1 MKVGQRSLLGYLPAQ
16 VIKCV
21 LDGKIKQKQDYPV
34 EYYMNTVV
42 LYAELNG
49 ITRSDRLSKYGIK
62 NPEFI
67 SFCFNRFMELL
78 INIIGKNGGDII
90 KFVGEALLVIW
101 PSIDDNEE
109 KNDLQE
115 SCIRAFQC
123 AKQITKK
130 MIKLNKEGGMNLGL
144 KIGLGVGECRIF
156 FAGGTFSRSEFLI
169 VGSAIKQACLSK
181 SQAKDGE
188 IIISDK
194 VYELIHKRFPFG
206 KKGEKFKYYIYL
218 PNEDKNLQ
226 KLQLR
231 ADAFL
236 MRTKFSPDKLADNMN
251 ILRTFVPSAI
261 TNYLDIE
268 MENWC
273 KEIRLLTI
281 MFVKLPLSLKDTENQ
296 EGKEKIQNVVLTV
309 QRGIYRTRGS
319 LNKLIMNDYESVM
332 LCCWGLPPF
341 SSAEDPVRAIL
352 SGNCILK
359 ELSNN
364 FKINATIGIATGR
377 CFTGVCGSV
386 GGRKEYS
393 LLGDIVNFSGE
404 LISMGKFTG
413 DVKLNLLEGKN
424 RNMNICENTKNLV
437 QNKIFCEMHIS
448 NKNDGQN
455 IEYYTPIDSTD
466 ENKDKKISLESLYQL
481 IKTHRN
487 NRISENDP
495 SYEIDNNN
503 DAGIGLE
510 YEKGEINKKYNK
522 MINTKESQA
531 ILITGIIGSG
541 KSLLLRSQISY
552 IIRKSDNSFLNN
564 MSKILFISNQTP
576 STHTVPMNG
585 FQEGMRK
592 MFKELLRIK
601 EDPRKIYKIHEDV
614 YAEGD
619 AIFGMIFATDN
630 FRNIRYI
637 EEILGHNME
646 EHYTIL
652 IADERK
658 KPEVENEV
666 KSLDINGDPFF
677 FVRDYEH
684 NKTELSFFFLLL
696 MIKYQKHV
704 LKDKPLI
711 YIVEDCQQLDS
722 LSVEFIKQVLEQIKK
737 GRIENTFL
745 LCTFQSLICG
755 IKDYEKEKYLKFNKE
770 LEEAFENGTIIQ
782 MKPFVKSEDVAELIK
797 ENIVREG
804 KSKNR
809 KEAYDKIT
817 IDEVPIDVIN
827 AILPLSFK
835 GNPLFIIELTQA
847 LLDQKFLTLKNRS
860 CLMLTEEFKKM
871 LKLKDYSKLKIP
883 LIIEKVLGNI
893 IDSLKCMEIIIL
905 KHASVIGNI
914 FDIDILSEILSTSP
928 ANFDDLIDTLRNFES
943 YGIIEILYDL
953 KPKHL
958 VAMFAIPLM
967 REVLYQRMLVEQK
980 TDIHAKIA
988 RKMEFS
994 KFSYM
999 PKNIEHDILKKHLET
1014 SEQTIMST
1022 IDIDENEII
1031 NKDNFNGNITNQKI
1045 LVTKDII
1052 EKLKIVDLKIASS
1065 YSLIK
1070 KQFMPMLLSTH
1081 ISKKDEHG
1089 GKVEER
1095 YAVLTNKKLC
1105 YYYDESNYNDNKEP
1119 LASFFLKD
1127 IYQITIVSKE
1137 LFDEKKSYYLE
1148 IKVSSWFKKSELK
1161 EDRNFIIGFE
1171 SQEEM
1176 LKWEIAL
1183 NFLRIKNMYDEF
1195 TSNFGMIQLPL
1206 NNEVSVIENKRYKRK
1221 LNLTEHKVGNYNK
1234 IGNGKKNSITSNE
1247 NSISQ
1252 EQDENETM
1260 TLYKKNAEEIFKEG
1274 FGFFLGL
1281 IQIILKNGKT
1291 DMENVPFHLVK
1302 NKKFPSKNNNYDNR
1316 SDD

>member
-1 MKVGQRSLLGYLPAQ
+1 MKIGQRSLLGYLPAQ

-34 EYYMNTVV
+34 EYYMNTVA

-49 ITRSDRLSKYGIK
+49 ITKPEKLSKYGIK
-62 NPEFI
+62 NPEYI

-90 KFVGEALLVIW
+90 KFVGEALMVIW
-101 PSIDDNEE
+101 PSIDDSED

-130 MIKLNKEGGMNLGL
+130 MLKLNKEGGMNLGL
-144 KIGLGVGECRIF
+144 KIGIGAGECRIF

-169 VGSAIKQACLSK
+169 VGSAIKQACMSIA
-181 SQAKDGE
+181 QAKDGE
-188 IIISDK
+188 IIISEK
-194 VYELIHKRFPFG
+194 VYELIHKRFPFS
-206 KKGEKFKYYIYL
+206 KKGEKIKCYLYL
-218 PNEDKNLQ
+218 PNEDKNIQ

-281 MFVKLPLSLKDTENQ
+281 MFVKLPLSLKDIETQ

-319 LNKLIMNDYESVM
+319 LNKLLMNDTESLM

-364 FKINATIGIATGR
+364 FKVNATIGIATDR

-393 LLGDIVNFSGE
+393 LLGDIVNYSIE
-404 LISMGKFTG
+404 LMSIGKFPG
-413 DVKLNLLEGKN
+413 DIKLNLLDGKN
-424 RNMNICENTKNLV
+424 KNMSVCENTKNLV
-437 QNKIFCEMHIS
+437 QNKIFCEMHTS
-448 NKNDGQN
+448 NKGDNPN
-455 IEYYTPIDSTD
+455 FEYYIPIDSTD
-466 ENKDKKISLESLYQL
+466 ENKDKKISLESIYQL

-564 MSKILFISNQTP
+564 MSKILFISNQNP
-576 STHTVPMNG
+576 ITHTVPMNG

-601 EDPRKIYKIHEDV
+601 EDTRKIYKIHEEV

-619 AIFGMIFATDN
+619 AIFGMIFATEN
-630 FRNIRYI
+630 FKNIRYI

-646 EHYTIL
+646 DHYTIL
-652 IADERK
+652 VSDERDI
-658 KPEVENEV
+658 PEVENEV
-666 KSLDINGDPFF
+666 KPLDVNGDPFF
-677 FVRDYEH
+677 FVRDYES
-684 NKTELSFFFLLL
+684 NKTDLSYFFLLL

-722 LSVEFIKQVLEQIKK
+722 LSVEFIKQVLIQIKK
-737 GRIENTFL
+737 GKIENTFF

-782 MKPFVKSEDVAELIK
+782 MRPFVKSEDVAELIK

-804 KSKNR
+804 KSKNS

-871 LKLKDYSKLKIP
+871 LKLKDYSKLKVP

-999 PKNIEHDILKKHLET
+999 PKNIEHDILKQHLET
-1014 SEQTIMST
+1014 SEQTIMNK
-1022 IDIDENEII
+1022 IDLDENEIN

-1052 EKLKIVDLKIASS
+1052 EKLKIVDLKIASN

-1095 YAVLTNKKLC
+1095 FAVLTNKKLC

-1206 NNEVSVIENKRYKRK
+1206 NNEVSMVENKKYKRK
-1221 LNLTEHKVGNYNK
+1221 LNLTEHKSGNNNK
-1234 IGNGKKNSITSNE
+1234 VVKKSTINTTSSDKSVIPE
-1247 NSISQ
+1247 
-1252 EQDENETM
+1252 DENETM
-1260 TLYKKNAEEIFKEG
+1260 TILKKNSEEIFKFG
-1274 FGFFLGL
+1274 FGLFLGL
-1281 IQIILKNGKT
+1281 IQTILKNGKT
-1291 DMENVPFHLVK
+1291 NIENVPLHLSK
-1302 NKKFPSKNNNYDNR
+1302 NKKYVKSNTYEND

>member
-1 MKVGQRSLLGYLPAQ
+1 MKIGQHTLLGYLPAQ
-16 VIKCV
+16 VIKYV
-21 LDGKIKQKQDYPV
+21 LDGKIKQKQEYPV
-34 EYYMNTVV
+34 EFGMNTAT

-49 ITRSDRLSKYGIK
+49 VTSADKISKTSIK
-62 NPEFI
+62 SPEYFSFI
-67 SFCFNRFMELL
+67 FNKFMELL

-90 KFVGEALLVIW
+90 KFVGDALMVIW
-101 PSIDDNEE
+101 PSNEE
-109 KNDLQE
+109 NEDKNYLQE
-115 SCIRAFQC
+115 ACIRAFQC

-130 MIKLNKEGGMNLGL
+130 IEKMNKEGGMNLGL
-144 KIGLGVGECRIF
+144 KIGVGVGDCRIL
-156 FAGGTFSRSEFLI
+156 FAGGTFSRAEFLV
-169 VGSAIKQACLSK
+169 VGEAIKQACIVK
-181 SQAKDGE
+181 SFAKDGE
-188 IIISDK
+188 LVISDK
-194 VYELIHKRFPFG
+194 VHDLIG
-206 KKGEKFKYYIYL
+206 KKIPFAKRGDKIKYFVYL
-218 PNEDKNLQ
+218 PNEDKIQQ

-236 MRTKFSPDKLADNMN
+236 MRNKFSPDKLADNIS

-261 TNYLDIE
+261 INYLDIE

-281 MFVKLPLSLKDTENQ
+281 MSIKIPIGLKELDK
-296 EGKEKIQNVVLTV
+296 EGKEKIQNIVLTL

-319 LNKLIMNDYESVM
+319 LNKLIMNDSESVM

-341 SSAEDPVRAIL
+341 SSADDPARSIL
-352 SGNCILK
+352 SAQCIIK
-359 ELSNN
+359 ELYNN
-364 FKINATIGIATGR
+364 FKFIASIGIATGR
-377 CFTGVCGSV
+377 CFIGVCGSV

-393 LLGDIVNFSGE
+393 LLGDYVNFSHE
-404 LISMGKFTG
+404 LMMAGKCYI
-413 DVKLNLLEGKN
+413 DSKMNMEAKN
-424 RNMNICENTKNLV
+424 KNINICENTQNLI
-437 QNKIFCEMHIS
+437 QNKIFCELRILTR
-448 NKNDGQN
+448 NDGEN
-455 IEYYTPIDSTD
+455 IEYYTPIDSSED
-466 ENKDKKISLESLYQL
+466 NKEKKVSLESLAQL

-510 YEKGEINKKYNK
+510 YEKGEISKKYNK

-564 MSKILFISNQTP
+564 MNKILFISNQSP
-576 STHTVPMNG
+576 ITHTVPMNG
-585 FQEGMRK
+585 FRDGMRK
-592 MFKELLRIK
+592 MFRELDKIK
-601 EDPRKIYKIHEDV
+601 EKSTKIYKMSNDI
-614 YAEGD
+614 YIEGD
-619 AIFGMIFATDN
+619 AIFGMIYTTDN
-630 FRNIRYI
+630 FKNIRYI
-637 EEILGHNME
+637 EEILGQNLE
-646 EHYTIL
+646 DHYCVL
-652 IADERK
+652 ISDDSK
-658 KPEVENEV
+658 KIEIENEV
-666 KSLDINGDPFF
+666 ISLEVTGDPYFY
-677 FVRDYEH
+677 VRDYEN
-684 NKTELSFFFLLL
+684 NKTELSYFFLLL
-696 MIKYQKHV
+696 MVKYQKHV

-711 YIVEDCQQLDS
+711 YIIEDCQQLDN
-722 LSVEFIKQVLEQIKK
+722 LSVEFIKQILIQINKNT
-737 GRIENTFL
+737 IENIFL

-755 IKDYEKEKYLKFNKE
+755 LKDYEKDKYLKYNKE
-770 LEEAFENGTIIQ
+770 LEEAFDMGTVIQ
-782 MKPFVKSEDVAELIK
+782 MRPFVKPEDVAELIK
-797 ENIVREG
+797 ENIVRDG
-804 KSKNR
+804 KSKNN
-809 KEAYDKIT
+809 KDQYDKIT

-827 AILPLSFK
+827 AILPISFK

-847 LLDQKFLTLKNRS
+847 LLEQKFLTLKNRS

-871 LKLKDYSKLKIP
+871 LKLRDYSKLKIP

-893 IDSLKCMEIIIL
+893 IDSLKCNEIIIL
-905 KHASVIGNI
+905 KYASVIGNI
-914 FDIDILSEILSTSP
+914 FDIDILSEILNTSP
-928 ANFDDLIDTLRNFES
+928 SNFDDLIEIMRTFES

-958 VAMFAIPLM
+958 VAMFSIPLM

-1014 SEQTIMST
+1014 SEKTILNDT
-1022 IDIDENEII
+1022 EETEEENLNTDI
-1031 NKDNFNGNITNQKI
+1031 FNGNITNQKI

-1052 EKLKIVDLKIASS
+1052 AKLKIVDLKIVSS
-1065 YSLIK
+1065 YSIIK

-1095 YAVLTNKKLC
+1095 FAVLTNKKLC

-1127 IYQITIVSKE
+1127 IYQITIMSKA

-1171 SQEEM
+1171 TQEEM
-1176 LKWEIAL
+1176 YKWEIAL

-1206 NNEVSVIENKRYKRK
+1206 NNDLFKIENKKFKRK
-1221 LNLTEHKVGNYNK
+1221 FNIGERRLLD
-1234 IGNGKKNSITSNE
+1234 IGNKMEKKAMNKNSIDSNDNEGLNEIVGVLKKNS
-1247 NSISQ
+1247 
-1252 EQDENETM
+1252 
-1260 TLYKKNAEEIFKEG
+1260 EEIFKIG
-1274 FGFFLGL
+1274 FGLFLGT
-1281 IQIILKNGKT
+1281 IQNILRTGKNDG
-1291 DMENVPFHLVK
+1291 EHPPPHL
-1302 NKKFPSKNNNYDNR
+1302 D
-1316 SDD
+1316 

>member
-1 MKVGQRSLLGYLPAQ
+1 
-16 VIKCV
+16 
-21 LDGKIKQKQDYPV
+21 
-34 EYYMNTVV
+34 
-42 LYAELNG
+42 
-49 ITRSDRLSKYGIK
+49 
-62 NPEFI
+62 
-67 SFCFNRFMELL
+67 
-78 INIIGKNGGDII
+78 
-90 KFVGEALLVIW
+90 
-101 PSIDDNEE
+101 
-109 KNDLQE
+109 
-115 SCIRAFQC
+115 
-123 AKQITKK
+123 
-130 MIKLNKEGGMNLGL
+130 
-144 KIGLGVGECRIF
+144 
-156 FAGGTFSRSEFLI
+156 
-169 VGSAIKQACLSK
+169 
-181 SQAKDGE
+181 
-188 IIISDK
+188 
-194 VYELIHKRFPFG
+194 
-206 KKGEKFKYYIYL
+206 
-218 PNEDKNLQ
+218 
-226 KLQLR
+226 
-231 ADAFL
+231 
-236 MRTKFSPDKLADNMN
+236 
-251 ILRTFVPSAI
+251 
-261 TNYLDIE
+261 
-268 MENWC
+268 
-273 KEIRLLTI
+273 
-281 MFVKLPLSLKDTENQ
+281 
-296 EGKEKIQNVVLTV
+296 
-309 QRGIYRTRGS
+309 
-319 LNKLIMNDYESVM
+319 
-332 LCCWGLPPF
+332 
-341 SSAEDPVRAIL
+341 
-352 SGNCILK
+352 
-359 ELSNN
+359 
-364 FKINATIGIATGR
+364 
-377 CFTGVCGSV
+377 
-386 GGRKEYS
+386 
-393 LLGDIVNFSGE
+393 
-404 LISMGKFTG
+404 
-413 DVKLNLLEGKN
+413 
-424 RNMNICENTKNLV
+424 
-437 QNKIFCEMHIS
+437 
-448 NKNDGQN
+448 
-455 IEYYTPIDSTD
+455 
-466 ENKDKKISLESLYQL
+466 
-481 IKTHRN
+481 
-487 NRISENDP
+487 
-495 SYEIDNNN
+495 
-503 DAGIGLE
+503 
-510 YEKGEINKKYNK
+510 

-564 MSKILFISNQTP
+564 MSKILFISNQNP
-576 STHTVPMNG
+576 ITHTVPMNG

-601 EDPRKIYKIHEDV
+601 EETRKIYKNHERV

-630 FRNIRYI
+630 FKNIRYI

-652 IADERK
+652 IDDERK
-658 KPEVENEV
+658 IEEVENEV
-666 KSLDINGDPFF
+666 KPLDINGDPFF
-677 FVRDYEH
+677 FVRDYEL

-722 LSVEFIKQVLEQIKK
+722 LSVEFIKQVLNQIKK
-737 GRIENTFL
+737 GKIVNTFL

-782 MKPFVKSEDVAELIK
+782 MKPFIKPEDVAELIK
-797 ENIVREG
+797 ENITREG
-804 KSKNR
+804 KSKNS

-1014 SEQTIMST
+1014 SEQTIMNT
-1022 IDIDENEII
+1022 IELDENEIV
-1031 NKDNFNGNITNQKI
+1031 NKENFNGNITNQKI

-1065 YSLIK
+1065 YSVIK

-1095 YAVLTNKKLC
+1095 FAVLTNKKLC

-1127 IYQITIVSKE
+1127 LYQITIVSKE

-1206 NNEVSVIENKRYKRK
+1206 NNEVSVVENKRYKRK
-1221 LNLTEHKVGNYNK
+1221 LNLIEHKSTSYNK
-1234 IGNGKKNSITSNE
+1234 IGKKNTNTSTD
-1247 NSISQ
+1247 NSIVQ
-1252 EQDENETM
+1252 EQDENEAM
-1260 TLYKKNAEEIFKEG
+1260 TILKKNSEEIFKEG
-1274 FGFFLGL
+1274 FGLFLGL

-1302 NKKFPSKNNNYDNR
+1302 SKKYSKNNYYDNK

>member
-1 MKVGQRSLLGYLPAQ
+1 MKIGQHTLLGYLPAQ
-16 VIKCV
+16 VIKYV
-21 LDGKIKQKQDYPV
+21 LDGKIKQKQEYPI
-34 EYYMNTVV
+34 EFGMNTAA

-49 ITRSDRLSKYGIK
+49 ITKAEKISKTVIK
-62 NPEFI
+62 SPEYF
-67 SFCFNRFMELL
+67 SFTFNKFMELL

-90 KFVGEALLVIW
+90 KFVGEALMVIW
-101 PSIDDNEE
+101 PSIEENDD
-109 KNDLQE
+109 KNTLQE
-115 SCIRAFQC
+115 ACIRAFQC

-130 MIKLNKEGGMNLGL
+130 IEKLNQEGGMNLGL
-144 KIGLGVGECRIF
+144 KIGIGCGDCRIF
-156 FAGGTFSRSEFLI
+156 FAGGTFSRAEFLV
-169 VGSAIKQACLSK
+169 VGEAIKQACIVK
-181 SQAKDGE
+181 SFAKDGE
-188 IIISDK
+188 LIISDK
-194 VYELIHKRFPFG
+194 VHELLG
-206 KKGEKFKYYIYL
+206 KKMPFTKKGDKVKYFVYL
-218 PNEDKNLQ
+218 FSEDKIHQ

-236 MRTKFSPDKLADNMN
+236 MRNKFSPDKLADNMG

-261 TNYLDIE
+261 INYLDIE

-273 KEIRLLTI
+273 KEIRLLTV
-281 MFVKLPLSLKDTENQ
+281 MFIKIPIGLNQ
-296 EGKEKIQNVVLTV
+296 IDKEGKEKIQNIVLTL

-319 LNKLIMNDYESVM
+319 LNKLIMNDTESVM

-341 SSAEDPVRAIL
+341 SSADDPARAVL
-352 SGNCILK
+352 SASCILK
-359 ELSNN
+359 ELYNN
-364 FKINATIGIATGR
+364 FKFISSIGIATGR
-377 CFTGVCGSV
+377 CFIGVCGSV

-393 LLGDIVNFSGE
+393 LLGDYVNLSNE
-404 LISMGKFTG
+404 LMMAGKCYT
-413 DVKLNLLEGKN
+413 DAKQNMEMKN
-424 RNMNICENTKNLV
+424 KNINICENTKNLI
-437 QNKIFCEMHIS
+437 QNKIFCELHLLTR
-448 NKNDGQN
+448 NDGTN
-455 IEYYTPIDSTD
+455 VEYYTPIDSSD
-466 ENKDKKISLESLYQL
+466 DNKEKKVSLESLSQL

-510 YEKGEINKKYNK
+510 YEKNQIGKKYNK
-522 MINTKESQA
+522 MINTKQSQA

-564 MSKILFISNQTP
+564 MSQILFISNQNP
-576 STHTVPMNG
+576 ITHTVPMNG

-592 MFKELLRIK
+592 MFKELNKIK
-601 EDPRKIYKIHEDV
+601 EKTRKIYKMTNDIYV
-614 YAEGD
+614 EGD
-619 AIFGMIFATDN
+619 AIFGMIYTTDN
-630 FRNIRYI
+630 FKNIRFI
-637 EEILGHNME
+637 EEILGQNLE
-646 EHYTIL
+646 DHYTVL
-652 IADERK
+652 IQDESK
-658 KPEVENEV
+658 ISEVEREI
-666 KSLDINGDPFF
+666 KSLEITGDPYFY
-677 FVRDYEH
+677 VRDYEN
-684 NKTELSFFFLLL
+684 NKSELSYFFLLL
-696 MIKYQKHV
+696 MVKYQKHV

-711 YIVEDCQQLDS
+711 YIVEDCQQLDA
-722 LSVEFIKQVLEQIKK
+722 LSVEFIKQILIQINQ
-737 GRIENTFL
+737 NTIQNIFL

-755 IKDYEKEKYLKFNKE
+755 LKDFEKEKYLKFNKE
-770 LEEAFENGTIIQ
+770 LEEAFDMGTIIQ
-782 MKPFVKSEDVAELIK
+782 MRPFVKPEDVAELIK
-797 ENIVREG
+797 ENIVRDG
-804 KSKNR
+804 KSKSG
-809 KEAYDKIT
+809 KEQYDKIT

-827 AILPLSFK
+827 AILPISFK

-847 LLDQKFLTLKNRS
+847 LLEQKFLTLKNRS

-871 LKLKDYSKLKIP
+871 LKLRDYSKLKIP

-893 IDSLKCMEIIIL
+893 IDSLKCSEIIIL
-905 KHASVIGNI
+905 KYASVIGNI
-914 FDIDILSEILSTSP
+914 FDIYTLAEILNTSP
-928 ANFDDLIDTLRNFES
+928 SNFDDLIESMRTFES

-958 VAMFAIPLM
+958 VAMFSIPLM

-999 PKNIEHDILKKHLET
+999 SKIIEHDILKKHLET
-1014 SEQTIMST
+1014 SEKTIMSDT
-1022 IDIDENEII
+1022 EEVEEENLNTDI
-1031 NKDNFNGNITNQKI
+1031 FNGNITNQKI

-1052 EKLKIVDLKIASS
+1052 GKLKIVDLKIVSS
-1065 YSLIK
+1065 YSIIK

-1095 YAVLTNKKLC
+1095 FAVLTNKKLC

-1127 IYQITIVSKE
+1127 IYQIAIVSKA

-1171 SQEEM
+1171 TQEEM
-1176 LKWEIAL
+1176 YKWEIAL

-1206 NNEVSVIENKRYKRK
+1206 NNDLLKVENKKFKRK
-1221 LNLTEHKVGNYNK
+1221 FNLGDRKLFTKR
-1234 IGNGKKNSITSNE
+1234 ILKKNENEAFE
-1247 NSISQ
+1247 NSSEK
-1252 EQDENETM
+1252 EQDENEIM
-1260 TLYKKNAEEIFKEG
+1260 GVLKKNSEEIFKIG
-1274 FGFFLGL
+1274 FGLFLGT
-1281 IQIILKNGKT
+1281 IQNILKVGKNDT
-1291 DMENVPFHLVK
+1291 EHPPPHLE
-1302 NKKFPSKNNNYDNR
+1302 
-1316 SDD
+1316 

>member
-1 MKVGQRSLLGYLPAQ
+1 MKIGQHTLLGYLPAQ
-16 VIKCV
+16 VIKYV
-21 LDGKIKQKQDYPV
+21 LDGKIKQKQEYPV
-34 EYYMNTVV
+34 EFGMNTAT

-49 ITRSDRLSKYGIK
+49 VTSADKISKTSIK
-62 NPEFI
+62 SPEYFSFI
-67 SFCFNRFMELL
+67 FNKFMELL

-90 KFVGEALLVIW
+90 KFVGDALMVIW
-101 PSIDDNEE
+101 PSNEE
-109 KNDLQE
+109 NEDKNYLQE
-115 SCIRAFQC
+115 ACIRAFQC

-130 MIKLNKEGGMNLGL
+130 IEKMNKEGGMNLGL
-144 KIGLGVGECRIF
+144 KIGVGVGDCRIL
-156 FAGGTFSRSEFLI
+156 FAGGTFSRAEFLV
-169 VGSAIKQACLSK
+169 VGEAIKQACTVK
-181 SQAKDGE
+181 TFAKDAE
-188 IIISDK
+188 VIISDK
-194 VYELIHKRFPFG
+194 VHELIG
-206 KKGEKFKYYIYL
+206 KKIPFAKRGDKIKYFVYL
-218 PNEDKNLQ
+218 PNEDKIQQ

-236 MRTKFSPDKLADNMN
+236 MRNKFSPDKLADNIS

-261 TNYLDIE
+261 INYLDIE

-281 MFVKLPLSLKDTENQ
+281 MSIKIPIGLKELDK
-296 EGKEKIQNVVLTV
+296 EGKEKIQNIVLTL

-319 LNKLIMNDYESVM
+319 LNKLIMNDSESVM

-341 SSAEDPVRAIL
+341 SSADDPARSIL
-352 SGNCILK
+352 SAQCIIK
-359 ELSNN
+359 ELYNN
-364 FKINATIGIATGR
+364 FKFIASIGIATGR
-377 CFTGVCGSV
+377 CFIGVCGSV

-393 LLGDIVNFSGE
+393 LLGDYVNFSHE
-404 LISMGKFTG
+404 LMMAGKCYI
-413 DVKLNLLEGKN
+413 DSKMNMEAKN
-424 RNMNICENTKNLV
+424 KNINICENTKNLI
-437 QNKIFCEMHIS
+437 QNKIFCELRILTR
-448 NKNDGQN
+448 NDGEN
-455 IEYYTPIDSTD
+455 IEYYTPIDSSED
-466 ENKDKKISLESLYQL
+466 NKEKKVSLESLAQL

-510 YEKGEINKKYNK
+510 YEKGEISKKYNK

-564 MSKILFISNQTP
+564 MNKILFISNQSP
-576 STHTVPMNG
+576 ITHTVPMNG
-585 FQEGMRK
+585 FRDGMRK
-592 MFKELLRIK
+592 MFRELDKIK
-601 EDPRKIYKIHEDV
+601 EKSTKIYKMSNDI
-614 YAEGD
+614 YIEGD
-619 AIFGMIFATDN
+619 AIFGMIYTTDN
-630 FRNIRYI
+630 FKNIRYI
-637 EEILGHNME
+637 EEILGQNLE
-646 EHYTIL
+646 DHYCVL
-652 IADERK
+652 ISDDSK
-658 KPEVENEV
+658 KIEIENEV
-666 KSLDINGDPFF
+666 ISLEVTGDPYFY
-677 FVRDYEH
+677 VRDYEN
-684 NKTELSFFFLLL
+684 NKTELSYFFLLL
-696 MIKYQKHV
+696 MVKYQKHV

-711 YIVEDCQQLDS
+711 YIIEDCQQLDN
-722 LSVEFIKQVLEQIKK
+722 LSVEFIKQILIQINKNT
-737 GRIENTFL
+737 IENIFL

-755 IKDYEKEKYLKFNKE
+755 LKDYEKDKYLKYNKE
-770 LEEAFENGTIIQ
+770 LEEAFDMGTVIQ
-782 MKPFVKSEDVAELIK
+782 MRPFVKPEDVAELIK
-797 ENIVREG
+797 ENIVRDG
-804 KSKNR
+804 KSKNN
-809 KEAYDKIT
+809 KDQYDKIT

-827 AILPLSFK
+827 AILPISFK

-847 LLDQKFLTLKNRS
+847 LLEQKFLTLKNRS

-871 LKLKDYSKLKIP
+871 LKLRDYSKLKIP

-893 IDSLKCMEIIIL
+893 IDSLKCNEIIIL
-905 KHASVIGNI
+905 KYASVIGNI
-914 FDIDILSEILSTSP
+914 FDIDILSEILNTSP
-928 ANFDDLIDTLRNFES
+928 SNFDDLIETMRTFES

-958 VAMFAIPLM
+958 VAMFSIPLM

-1014 SEQTIMST
+1014 SEKTILNDT
-1022 IDIDENEII
+1022 EETEEENLNTDI
-1031 NKDNFNGNITNQKI
+1031 FNGNITNQKI

-1052 EKLKIVDLKIASS
+1052 AKLKIVDLKIVSS
-1065 YSLIK
+1065 YSIIK

-1095 YAVLTNKKLC
+1095 FAVLTNKKLC

-1127 IYQITIVSKE
+1127 IYQITIMSKA

-1171 SQEEM
+1171 TQEEM
-1176 LKWEIAL
+1176 YKWEIAL

-1206 NNEVSVIENKRYKRK
+1206 NNDLFKIENKKFKRK
-1221 LNLTEHKVGNYNK
+1221 FNIGERRLD
-1234 IGNGKKNSITSNE
+1234 IGNKMEKKAMNKNSIDSNDNEGLNEIVGILKKNS
-1247 NSISQ
+1247 
-1252 EQDENETM
+1252 
-1260 TLYKKNAEEIFKEG
+1260 EEVFKIG
-1274 FGFFLGL
+1274 FGLFLGT
-1281 IQIILKNGKT
+1281 IQNILRVGKNDG
-1291 DMENVPFHLVK
+1291 EHPPPHLE
-1302 NKKFPSKNNNYDNR
+1302 
-1316 SDD
+1316 